1 MSIMIARDGAN
12 ESLWQNTSQ
21 AYIPTTQIDISKNY
35 DVVIAGGG
43 ITGISTALQ
52 FQQAGLRCIVLEAH
66 SLCFGTTGGT
76 TAHLNTLLDTP
87 YTTIAGNFG
96 KEGVSLVAQAARE
109 SLNTIHANII
119 RYQIDCNYEEAAAYL
134 FSQNEDQ
141 TKELESIRKATVDA
155 GVPASYTETIPVPL
169 HFEKELEIKNQ
180 AKFHPTRYVM
190 ALAKAFEEAG
200 GAIVQN
206 CRVMATENT
215 DPLII
220 KTDRGDIH
228 TSWLIYATHIP
239 PGVNLVHL
247 RCAPYRSYAMA
258 VKLNDENYPAGLA
271 YDMYDPYHYYRT
283 QLIDGTPY
291 LIAGGEDHKTAHEE
305 NTNTPFAR
313 LESHIRKFFNVKEI
327 TNRWSSQYFE
337 PAVGLPYIG

>member
-1 MSIMIARDGAN
+1 MKFAVIMQTCVMIERDGAN
-12 ESLWQNTSQ
+12 VSLWQNTSA
-21 AYIPTTQIDISKNY
+21 AYIPTGQIDISKNY
-35 DVVIAGGG
+35 DAVIAGGG

-52 FQQAGLRCIVLEAH
+52 LQQAGLRCIVLEAH

-76 TAHLNTLLDTP
+76 TAHLNTLPDTP
-87 YTTIAGNFG
+87 YNTIATNFG
-96 KEGVSLVAQAARE
+96 KENAKLVAQAVRE
-109 SLNTIHANII
+109 SLNTINANIE
-119 RYQIDCNYEEAAAYL
+119 RYKIDCGYEAATAYL
-134 FSQNEDQ
+134 FSQDADQ
-141 TKELESIRKATVDA
+141 TKELESIREATVEA
-155 GVPASYTETIPVPL
+155 GIPVAYTDTTPVPIQ
-169 HFEKELEIKNQ
+169 FEKALEIKNQ

-190 ALAKAFEEAG
+190 ALAKVFEEAG
-200 GAIVQN
+200 GTIVEN
-206 CRVMATENT
+206 CRVMATDNT

-283 QLIDGTPY
+283 QLIDGQPY

-305 NTNTPFAR
+305 NTNAPFAK
-313 LESHIRKFFNVKEI
+313 LESYISKYFNIKEI
-327 TNRWSSQYFE
+327 AYEDMLKNF
-337 PAVGLPYIG
+337 